1 MSHSHEQEHT
11 HDHDH
16 EGHTHGIEEELSS
29 GGKFIASIIITS
41 VTLVAEVLGG
51 IFTGSL
57 ALLSDAAHVFL
68 DIFALAL
75 GYIAIRMAM
84 KPASS
89 QHTYGFR
96 RMKVLAAFINGATL
110 LVVSIEILRE
120 AITRFFHPAPV
131 IAGPMLIIAIIGL
144 VANLL
149 VALVLRGH
157 SHGDLNTQAAFLHV
171 LGDALSSVGVIIA
184 GVIMLI
190 TGWTWV
196 DPAAGVLIAIVIL
209 AGAGRVLK
217 EATHILN
224 EGSPDG
230 AEAESVSA
238 ELAKIPG
245 IVGVHD
251 LHLWA
256 IEPGYPVMSA
266 HILLDDQNLSAT
278 ELIMNKVKEVVSKKF
293 KIEHTTIQFECS
305 SCGQGQ
311 IVYDSTKKA

>member
-1 MSHSHEQEHT
+1 
-11 HDHDH
+11 
-16 EGHTHGIEEELSS
+16 
-29 GGKFIASIIITS
+29 
-41 VTLVAEVLGG
+41 
-51 IFTGSL
+51 
-57 ALLSDAAHVFL
+57 
-68 DIFALAL
+68 
-75 GYIAIRMAM
+75 MAM
-84 KPASS
+84 MPASS

-120 AITRFFHPAPV
+120 AITRFIHPEPV

-157 SHGDLNTQAAFLHV
+157 SHGDLNSRAAFLHV
-171 LGDALSSVGVIIA
+171 LGDALSSVGVIVA
-184 GVIMLI
+184 GIIMLI

-209 AGAGRVLK
+209 TGAGRVLK

-230 AEAESVSA
+230 VETENVSA

-266 HILLDDQNLSAT
+266 HILLEDQNLSDTAS
-278 ELIMNKVKEVVSKKF
+278 IMNKIKEVVSGKF
-293 KIEHTTIQFECS
+293 KIDHTTIQFECS

-311 IVYDSTKKA
+311 VVYESAKKA